1 MIPPINGMQATA
13 AATFEG
19 KPVDVDFGPSSGPEP
34 DADGGGIGSCSGMIY
49 IHRMQ
54 NPLSSKHAFAVLFR
68 FRSPTKGNMIRSEP
82 PISMAKSSPPPVE
95 RAFTLIEMLVVVAII
110 SILLGAAIWA
120 YQGAL
125 ERAKAI

>member
-82 PISMAKSSPPPVE
+82 QYPWLKVPLHLSSAPSPC
-95 RAFTLIEMLVVVAII
+95 
-110 SILLGAAIWA
+110 SSCSS
-120 YQGAL
+120 
-125 ERAKAI
+125 